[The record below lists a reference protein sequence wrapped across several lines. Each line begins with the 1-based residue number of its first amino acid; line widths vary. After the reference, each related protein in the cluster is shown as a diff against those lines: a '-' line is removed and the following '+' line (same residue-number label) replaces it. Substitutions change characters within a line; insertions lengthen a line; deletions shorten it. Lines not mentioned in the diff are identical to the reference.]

1 MMLRRKMIRDI
12 IKNKSQF
19 ITIFLMILIGVMV
32 YIGIESYM
40 TGMSTAS
47 EKFYTKNNLQDLNV
61 LGTSFKKS
69 DLDKIKHLDNVKNA
83 ERKMEI
89 NATDADNKDKN
100 YLVTF
105 IESNN
110 ISRFHVIKGIPF
122 ISSKKGVWV
131 DNTYA
136 EKNNLVLGETIKIK
150 YDTIVLEE
158 PILGFINTPDH
169 VYDTKDKSQ
178 LIPDHQNYGYIYMSV
193 NEIPEDYINDL
204 VVKTLGISTVASIP
218 NYNYKEY
225 IPYNYVMVDVIDK
238 KNIEYVKNT
247 IEDDV
252 DNALAV
258 VKIEDTPSYAMYQSE
273 IDEGKAYVGI
283 FSGLFLFIAM
293 LTMIT
298 TMIRLVSAEQVQ
310 IGTLGALGFPKS
322 KIILHYVSYGFYVAL
337 AGTIFGIIFGK
348 LIIGNIFINL
358 EMSFFEMPNCTAIIN
373 EKCFIMVAIIILI
386 ITFITYLTC
395 LKELNKK
402 PFESLR
408 PSLPKVNK
416 KIIKITTKKPFTKLS
431 FGNLW
436 NIRDMLQN
444 KVRTITSI
452 LGVLGC
458 CSLIVCAFGM
468 LNSMTHLVKLQ
479 FDDLYNFKYKLT
491 LKENIS
497 EEDYQNLQTTYGDST
512 SETINIEITSK
523 NNSRTTSNIFVTDAG
538 DKIRFKD
545 KKDKYIDK
553 LEEGGV
559 YITRKLAE
567 TMNYKVGDEI
577 TFRIYGSNKD
587 LTTKIIGLNKDP
599 QNQNLT
605 ITRASFEALGLSYKP
620 DSLYT
625 NKELSKDLGG
635 VDIIQDKKELKENMQ
650 SLLEMMRTM
659 IILIIVF
666 ACLLGAVIIYNMGI
680 LSYSEKKY
688 QFATLKVLGF
698 DDKKIQKIYI
708 NQNIWITTISIIL
721 GLPTGYYLIFWLF
734 KKCLDESYDFS
745 VYVNWTTYLLGAI
758 GTFLVAYLV
767 SLFLSKKVKTIDM
780 VSSLK
785 SNE

>member
-1 MMLRRKMIRDI
+1 MMLRKKMIRDI

-47 EKFYTKNNLQDLNV
+47 DNFYIKNNLQDLNI

-89 NATDADNKDKN
+89 NATDADNEEKN

-122 ISSKKGVWV
+122 MSSKKGVWI
-131 DNTYA
+131 DNSYA
-136 EKNNLVLGETIKIK
+136 EENNLILGETIKIK
-150 YDTIVLEE
+150 YDTMVLEE

-178 LIPDHQNYGYIYMSV
+178 LVPDRKNYGYVYMSV
-193 NEIPEDYINDL
+193 NEIPEEYINEL
-204 VVKTLGISTVASIP
+204 VVKSLGVSSVSNIP

-225 IPYNYVMVDVIDK
+225 IPYNYIMVDVIDK
-238 KNIEYVKNT
+238 NVEYVKNT
-247 IEDDV
+247 IEDDI

-258 VKIEDTPSYAMYQSE
+258 VKIEDTPSYAMYQGE

-298 TMIRLVSAEQVQ
+298 TMTRLVKAEHIQ

-322 KIILHYVSYGFYVAL
+322 QIILHYVSYGFYVAL
-337 AGTIFGIIFGK
+337 SGAIFGIIFGK

-358 EMSFFEMPNCTAIIN
+358 EMSFFEMPNCVALIN
-373 EKCFIMVAIIILI
+373 EKCFITVAIIILI
-386 ITFITYLTC
+386 ITLVTYLTC

-402 PFESLR
+402 PSEALR
-408 PSLPKVNK
+408 IDLPNVNK
-416 KIIKITTKKPFTKLS
+416 KTINITTKKPFTKLS
-431 FGNLW
+431 FGNIW
-436 NIRDMLQN
+436 NIRDILRN
-444 KVRTITSI
+444 KVRSLTSI

-468 LNSMTHLVKLQ
+468 LNSMNHLVKLQ

-512 SETINIEITSK
+512 SETINIEITDK
-523 NNSRTTSNIFVTDAG
+523 NNSRITSNIFVTDAG
-538 DKIRFKD
+538 DKVRFKNI
-545 KKDKYIDK
+545 KNKYIDK

-567 TMNYKVGDEI
+567 TLNYKVGDEI

-587 LTTKIIGLNKDP
+587 LTAKIIGLNKDP

-605 ITRASFEALGLSYKP
+605 ITRTSFEAFGLSYKP

-635 VDIIQDKKELKENMQ
+635 VDVIQDKKELKENMQ
-650 SLLEMMRTM
+650 SLLEMMKTM

-666 ACLLGAVIIYNMGI
+666 ACLLGAIIIYNMSV

-708 NQNIWITTISIIL
+708 NQNIWITTIAIIL
-721 GLPTGYYLIFWLF
+721 GLPTGYYLISWLF

-745 VYVNWTTYLLGAI
+745 VYVDWTTYLIGII
-758 GTFLVAYLV
+758 GTFLVTYLV
-767 SLFLSKKVKTIDM
+767 SLYLSQKVKTIDM